1 LPRATRPDEALQ
13 TFLDA
18 ARSTC
23 LQIAGATECH
33 VAGVEVLELVDSN
46 DATGQY
52 RADRRIIQI
61 DRLAVAEPLA
71 RLFVGDTAGL
81 DLEEVIEAAATINHE
96 HIHALGPSDPGPAN
110 GYGLIWRGLKARNSG
125 PLNWEEGVTE
135 AWSMSSFGEFIA
147 SSGLAKAEP
156 RLLEMPYPNSYEF
169 EVIAVNQVAIVLAT
183 LAGRTQMDIV
193 RAMAAELPDTRSAL
207 IADLVLA
214 GQGLSEHPDN
224 LVMALAL
231 ERAFDGLFDFIDLAA
246 ARGAGQAVTRVQDAI
261 DALRDEYPQS

>member
-1 LPRATRPDEALQ
+1 MAN
-13 TFLDA
+13 
-18 ARSTC
+18 
-23 LQIAGATECH
+23 
-33 VAGVEVLELVDSN
+33 VEVMELINSD

-61 DRLAVAEPLA
+61 DRSTVAEPLS
-71 RLFVGDTAGL
+71 RLLLGDTARL
-81 DLEEVIEAAATINHE
+81 DLDEVIEAAATINHE

-135 AWSMSSFGEFIA
+135 AWSMASFGEFIA

-169 EVIAVNQVAIVLAT
+169 EVIAVNQVATVLAT
-183 LAGRTQMDIV
+183 LAGRKPMDMV
-193 RAMAAELPDTRSAL
+193 RAMAAELPDTRSAV

-214 GQGLSEHPDN
+214 GQGLSVHPDN
-224 LVMALAL
+224 LVMASVL

-246 ARGAGQAVTRVQDAI
+246 ARGAGQAVARVHDAI
-261 DALRDEYPQS
+261 DALHDQYPLS